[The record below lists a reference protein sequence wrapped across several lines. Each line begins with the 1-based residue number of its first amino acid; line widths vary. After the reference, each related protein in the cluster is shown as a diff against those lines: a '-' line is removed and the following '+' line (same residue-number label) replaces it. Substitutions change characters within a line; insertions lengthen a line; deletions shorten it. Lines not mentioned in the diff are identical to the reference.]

1 MPLSDKL
8 IRRRKA
14 SRKQIPDDKLAVMDR
29 ATEELALSG
38 ITQACLKEGDPAP
51 DFILPNAWDQ
61 PVSLAE
67 MLKRGPVVLSFY
79 RGGW

>member
-1 MPLSDKL
+1 MSLNDKL

-14 SRKQIPDDKLAVMDR
+14 SRKQIPENKLVAMDR

-38 ITQACLKEGDPAP
+38 ITQTCLKEGDPAP
-51 DFILPNAWDQ
+51 DFILPNVWGH

>member
-1 MPLSDKL
+1 MSLSNKL
-8 IRRRKA
+8 SRRRKA
-14 SRKQIPDDKLAVMDR
+14 SRKHIPEDKLAVMDR

-38 ITQACLKEGDPAP
+38 IIQGCLKEGDKAP
-51 DFILPNAWDQ
+51 DFMLPNVWGQ